1 MASSEPIEFDKHGD
15 LRLQVGSDET
25 QPPIIF
31 TVCSRALA
39 RVSPVFDRMLYGNF
53 IEAKSSKSKESD
65 EWVVKLP
72 EEKPVPLSIFLY
84 ISHGH
89 YHRVPSSLPVDEL
102 YNLTTLTHYYDSTRM
117 LAPWIKSWVLSVEED
132 ARESTTSMT
141 KALWI
146 CWELGAKSSFTK
158 IARQLM
164 MESAGPLDPKDPI
177 FQDLQTPPDIIGQ
190 WAVQIYKPL

>member
-25 QPPIIF
+25 QPKIIF

-53 IEAKSSKSKESD
+53 IEAKTSTSKESD

-89 YHRVPSSLPVDEL
+89 YHRVPSSLPIDEL
-102 YNLTTLTHYYDSTRM
+102 YDLTTLTHYYDSTRM
-117 LAPWIKSWVLSVEED
+117 LAPWIKSWVSSVEED

-146 CWELGAKSSFTK
+146 CWELGAKSSFVK
-158 IARQLM
+158 IARKLM
-164 MESAGPLDPKDPI
+164 MESGGPLDVDNPM
-177 FQDLQTPPDIIGQ
+177 FQDLQTPPDIIG
-190 WAVQIYKPL
+190 